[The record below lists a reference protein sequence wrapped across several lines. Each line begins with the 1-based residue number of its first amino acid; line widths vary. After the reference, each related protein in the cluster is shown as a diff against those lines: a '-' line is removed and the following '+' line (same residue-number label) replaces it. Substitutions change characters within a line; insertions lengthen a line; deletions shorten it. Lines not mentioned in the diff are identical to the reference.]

1 MTLRQRDR
9 ERPRATGTRQPL
21 TPSQGRPMTQ
31 SFKDEIAA
39 GDRILTAA
47 EVAAYARIGLST
59 LRQYIYAGCGP
70 PGFKAGAKTGSS
82 RWKFRRADVDAWLD
96 ASRIVRRPRPNASAN
111 ADATRIKKGAAALER
126 ELRRGT
132 NTSSG

>member
-1 MTLRQRDR
+1 MT
-9 ERPRATGTRQPL
+9 
-21 TPSQGRPMTQ
+21 

-59 LRQYIYAGCGP
+59 LRQYIYAGSGP
-70 PGFKAGAKTGSS
+70 QGFKAGAKTGSS

-96 ASRIVRRPRPNASAN
+96 ASRIVRRPRSNASAN
-111 ADATRIKKGAAALER
+111 ADAA
-126 ELRRGT
+126 
-132 NTSSG
+132 

>member
-1 MTLRQRDR
+1 
-9 ERPRATGTRQPL
+9 
-21 TPSQGRPMTQ
+21 MTQ
-31 SFKDEIAA
+31 TATKSFEDEIAP

-59 LRQYIYAGCGP
+59 LRQYLYAGYGP
-70 PGFKAGAKTGSS
+70 PGFKAGAQTRSR

-111 ADATRIKKGAAALER
+111 TDIA
-126 ELRRGT
+126 
-132 NTSSG
+132 

>member
-1 MTLRQRDR
+1 MTRS
-9 ERPRATGTRQPL
+9 ATK
-21 TPSQGRPMTQ
+21 

-47 EVAAYARIGLST
+47 EVAAYGRIGLST

-70 PGFKAGAKTGSS
+70 PGFKVGAKTGSS

-111 ADATRIKKGAAALER
+111 ADAA
-126 ELRRGT
+126 
-132 NTSSG
+132 

>member
-1 MTLRQRDR
+1 VFSASGAN
-9 ERPRATGTRQPL
+9 ATGNGDNALPARPW
-21 TPSQGRPMTQ
+21 TPTSDRDETTPNSVQGRPMTQ
-31 SFKDEIAA
+31 SATKSFEDEIAA
-39 GDRILTAA
+39 DDRILTAA

-111 ADATRIKKGAAALER
+111 ADAA
-126 ELRRGT
+126 
-132 NTSSG
+132 

>member
-1 MTLRQRDR
+1 
-9 ERPRATGTRQPL
+9 
-21 TPSQGRPMTQ
+21 MTQ
-31 SFKDEIAA
+31 SATKSFKDEIMP

-70 PGFKAGAKTGSS
+70 RGFKAGAKTGSS

-111 ADATRIKKGAAALER
+111 ADAA
-126 ELRRGT
+126 
-132 NTSSG
+132 